1 MGRHAGG
8 TQRTPLGRIR
18 GDGAGEPRKAAR
30 VISSAI
36 IPQPLAKLPWRLIF
50 LIAGIAGVGLLT
62 LYSAAGGSI
71 RPWALKQGVTFLFF
85 LCVAVTM
92 SWVKESTIK
101 SIAFPLYGAV
111 LVMLILVELLGFVTK
126 GAQRWLDI
134 GFIRLQPSEFMK
146 PAIVLV
152 LARFYELLP
161 AGDIR
166 KWRAIWPAAL
176 LIGVPALLILVQPDL
191 GTCMMVILGGV
202 TVMFVA
208 GVPMRL
214 FLGGAGAVALAAPI
228 AFSMMHDYQR
238 KRVFIFL
245 DPESDPLGA
254 GYHISQS
261 KIAIGS
267 GGIFGKGFLQGSQS
281 HLDYLPEGHTDFA
294 FATMVEEW
302 GLLGGL
308 IVILAFAAVIRW
320 GMMVSVHSRSRFA
333 QLAAAGL
340 SATIFFYVSINLMMV
355 MGLAPV
361 VGIPLPLV
369 SFGGSAVMTV
379 MLCLGLLMALERQQR
394 TSSKLV

>member
-1 MGRHAGG
+1 M
-8 TQRTPLGRIR
+8 
-18 GDGAGEPRKAAR
+18 
-30 VISSAI
+30 ISSAI

-50 LIAGIAGVGLLT
+50 LVAGIAAIGLLT

-71 RPWALKQGVTFLFF
+71 RPWALRQGMTFLFF

-92 SWVKESTIK
+92 SWIKESTIK
-101 SIAFPLYGAV
+101 SLAFPIYGV
-111 LVMLILVELLGFVTK
+111 ILVMLILVEMLGFVTK

-161 AGDIR
+161 VGYIR
-166 KWRAIWPAAL
+166 KWRAIWPAGL
-176 LIGVPALLILVQPDL
+176 LIGIPAALILVQPDM
-191 GTCMMVILGGV
+191 GTCIMVVLGGV

-214 FLGGAGAVALAAPI
+214 FLGGAAALAVAAPI
-228 AFSMMHDYQR
+228 AFSMMHEYQR
-238 KRVFIFL
+238 KRVFTFL

-267 GGIFGKGFLQGSQS
+267 GGIFGKGFLNGSQS

-294 FATMVEEW
+294 FAAMVEEW
-302 GLLGGL
+302 GLLGGML
-308 IVILAFAAVIRW
+308 LILAFGAVIRW
-320 GMMVSVHSRSRFA
+320 GMAVSVRSASRFA

-379 MLCLGLLMALERQQR
+379 MLCLGLLMALERQHR
-394 TSSKLV
+394 TTSKLT

>member
-1 MGRHAGG
+1 M
-8 TQRTPLGRIR
+8 
-18 GDGAGEPRKAAR
+18 
-30 VISSAI
+30 ISSAI

-50 LIAGIAGVGLLT
+50 LVAGIAGIGLLT

-71 RPWALKQGVTFLFF
+71 RPWALRQGTTFLFF
-85 LCVAVTM
+85 LCVAVAM
-92 SWVKESTIK
+92 SWVRESTIK
-101 SIAFPLYGAV
+101 SLAFPVYGVV
-111 LVMLILVELLGFVTK
+111 LVMLILVEMLGFVTK

-152 LARFYELLP
+152 LARFYDLLP
-161 AGDIR
+161 VGYIR
-166 KWRAIWPAAL
+166 KWRAIWPAGL
-176 LIGVPALLILVQPDL
+176 LIGVPAGLILVQPDL
-191 GTCMMVILGGV
+191 GTCTMVVLGGL

-214 FLGGAGAVALAAPI
+214 FIGGATALAIAGPI
-228 AFSMMHDYQR
+228 AFSMMHEYQR
-238 KRVFIFL
+238 RRVFTFL

-267 GGIFGKGFLQGSQS
+267 GGIFGKGFMNGSQS

-294 FATMVEEW
+294 FAAMVEEW
-302 GLLGGL
+302 GLLGGML
-308 IVILAFAAVIRW
+308 LILAFGAVIRW
-320 GMMVSVHSRSRFA
+320 GMMVSMRAGNRFA

-379 MLCLGLLMALERQQR
+379 MLCLGLLMALERQHR
-394 TSSKLV
+394 TTSKLL